1 MTRRAAYRATLR
13 QSDCTNWEPFLLA
26 NSGLPGPRGNL
37 ELAQAVADEGTE
49 EQFRRWLTL
58 GPDRARVNSPEEFL
72 AFCGILGMGALL
84 ANRGESSEI
93 EPESIGAKRPPAPLQ
108 TARDSVAVGPVSAMV
123 DPALAEPPLL
133 VLRHFAADPRWRSRE
148 AVAMALQR
156 WGDVDMGAL
165 LRAMSAWSHGTLWEQ
180 RAAAAAL
187 CEPRLL
193 ARPVHAVATLR
204 ILDAI
209 TASLH
214 QNQER
219 KGESFR
225 VLRQGLGYCWSV
237 AVAACPETGKPLVE
251 KWIRDPDPDI
261 RWIMR
266 ENLRKNRLVRMDR
279 TWTAQCQ
286 TSLT

>member
-1 MTRRAAYRATLR
+1 MTRTAGYKATLT
-13 QSDCTNWEPFLLA
+13 SLADWEPFLLA

-37 ELAQAVADEGTE
+37 ELAQAVADEGSE

-58 GPDRARVNSPEEFL
+58 GPDKAPVNSPEEFL

-84 ANRGESSEI
+84 AGTGKPSTDG
-93 EPESIGAKRPPAPLQ
+93 PQSIVHSPPTVDDGPPAP
-108 TARDSVAVGPVSAMV
+108 VVGRMSMIV
-123 DPALAEPPLL
+123 DPVTAPPLRT
-133 VLRHFAADPRWRSRE
+133 LRRFAADPRWRSRE

-156 WGDVDMGAL
+156 WGDADMDTL
-165 LRAMSAWSHGTLWEQ
+165 LRAMAEWSRGSLWEQ

-193 ARPVHAVATLR
+193 ANPTHAAATLQ

-209 TASLH
+209 TVSLV
-214 QNQER
+214 QNQDRRDE
-219 KGESFR
+219 GFR

-237 AVAACPETGKPLVE
+237 AVAACPEEGKPLME
-251 KWIRDPDPDI
+251 KWFSDPDPNI

-266 ENLRKNRLVRMDR
+266 ENLRKNRLARMDPA
-279 TWTAQCQ
+279 WTARW
-286 TSLT
+286 LTELT